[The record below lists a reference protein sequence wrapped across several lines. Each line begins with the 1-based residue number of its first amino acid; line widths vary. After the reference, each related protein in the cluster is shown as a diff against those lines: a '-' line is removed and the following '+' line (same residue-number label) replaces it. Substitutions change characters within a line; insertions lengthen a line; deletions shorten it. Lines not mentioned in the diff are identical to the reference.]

1 MNSNGKIKI
10 IKKNEI
16 IIAKPLVVTAKKLK
30 ETATREQAL
39 TVSNWVN
46 EFQTRR
52 CQETQ
57 QAFDLFSSQIFQP
70 A

>member
-1 MNSNGKIKI
+1 MNNNGKIKI
-10 IKKNEI
+10 IKKNKI
-16 IIAKPLVVTAKKLK
+16 ITAKPLVVTAKKLK

-39 TVSNWVN
+39 TVSGWVD

-52 CQETQ
+52 GEETQ
-57 QAFDLFSSQIFQP
+57 QAIDLFSSQTSQP